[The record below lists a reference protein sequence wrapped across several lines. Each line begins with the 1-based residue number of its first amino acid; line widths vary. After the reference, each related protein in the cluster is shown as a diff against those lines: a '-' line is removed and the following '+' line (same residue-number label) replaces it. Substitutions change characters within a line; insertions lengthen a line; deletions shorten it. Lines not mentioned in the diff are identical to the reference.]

1 MRFQTSLHKIRA
13 SEKERE
19 GGSTLDLWIT
29 CGKKYMSPKIKLCKE
44 QGCFNQATTAG
55 FCRFH
60 YLKNWKKLRV
70 ERQKKAS
77 KNLNRYI
84 DNILRN
90 DPDQALAKLKY
101 DIRSEISFDASDDKG
116 YYKDAVREAIEDL
129 GLREDLDHMID
140 SIKIDEGF

>member
-1 MRFQTSLHKIRA
+1 M
-13 SEKERE
+13 
-19 GGSTLDLWIT
+19 DNLWKT
-29 CGKKYMSPKIKLCKE
+29 DMSPKIKLCKE
-44 QGCFNQATTAG
+44 QGCFNQATTSG
-55 FCRFH
+55 YCRFH

-84 DNILRN
+84 DNILRS

-101 DIRSEISFDASDDKG
+101 DIRSEISFDSSSSDRG
-116 YYKDAVREAIEDL
+116 YYKDGVREAIEDL
-129 GLREDLDHMID
+129 GIGGDLDQMID